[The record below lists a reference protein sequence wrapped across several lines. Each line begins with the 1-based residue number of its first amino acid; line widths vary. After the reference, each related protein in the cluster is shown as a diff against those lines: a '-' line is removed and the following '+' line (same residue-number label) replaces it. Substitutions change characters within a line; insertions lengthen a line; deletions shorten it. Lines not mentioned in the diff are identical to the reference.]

1 MWVESSI
8 LVGNQ
13 PVGLSVHLLEADEC
27 EQAAAAIAWFS
38 VHAWDGTPAT
48 DPAAWQTFIE
58 RAVSPHVAFS
68 VPEEKMEGLGP
79 AWWSEATAR
88 AMRELVRANRLESA
102 VNRHVQILES
112 AARSRPRAS

>member
-13 PVGLSVHLLEADEC
+13 PVGLSVHLLEPDEC
-27 EQAAAAIAWFS
+27 EQAAAAIAWVA
-38 VHAWDGTPAT
+38 VHALDGTPAT
-48 DPAAWQTFIE
+48 DPAMWQTFIE
-58 RAVSPHVAFS
+58 RVISQHVAFT
-68 VPEEKMEGLGP
+68 VPEETMEDLGP
-79 AWWSEATAR
+79 AWWSEATTR
-88 AMRELVRANRLESA
+88 AMRELVRINQLESA